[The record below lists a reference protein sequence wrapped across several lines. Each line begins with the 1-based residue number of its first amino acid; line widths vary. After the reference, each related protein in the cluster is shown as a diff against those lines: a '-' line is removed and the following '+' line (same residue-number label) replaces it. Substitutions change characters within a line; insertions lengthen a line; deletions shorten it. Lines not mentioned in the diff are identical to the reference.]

1 MEIKKQATLKIY
13 FCYLLDKS
21 YFNMFFD
28 EFNINGISIPTSSEI
43 ELSID
48 FTELES
54 FLGKKVCSYELI
66 RHKKNEVDELKINGG
81 FQIYEGS
88 NVAFCF
94 IDIIGVTFELIFLSD
109 TQTINEFINKNLEI
123 STTNVLLNHKMEI
136 SLNKL
141 QTEDR
146 ANIILINCPNN
157 SIITDN
163 NNLSL
168 SVQTLINSVDKFS
181 ASEGYQFCFTTKDL
195 KEYVYKKIE
204 SIEELNFV
212 DIYNKYNEKVSN
224 LYTELIHNNEIDIEE
239 ELKKKK

>member
-43 ELSID
+43 ELPID

-54 FLGKKVCSYELI
+54 FLGKKVCSFELI

-94 IDIIGVTFELIFLSD
+94 IDIIGVTFELIFLSE

-146 ANIILINCPNN
+146 ANIILINLKNTF
-157 SIITDN
+157 II
-163 NNLSL
+163 
-168 SVQTLINSVDKFS
+168 I
-181 ASEGYQFCFTTKDL
+181 
-195 KEYVYKKIE
+195 I
-204 SIEELNFV
+204 
-212 DIYNKYNEKVSN
+212 
-224 LYTELIHNNEIDIEE
+224 
-239 ELKKKK
+239 LKKLYLIILFIID